1 MKIDKFEMYYNLLE
15 RWLTVH
21 EEGRTIS
28 DIMVQRGIFT
38 IALYGM
44 GKIGKHV
51 ISELKGGSVTV
62 LYAIDRA
69 KSGLY
74 DAIAVK
80 RIDDILPKVDAVI
93 VAAIYDF
100 DEIEETLRKY
110 VTYPIIS
117 LEEILY
123 EG

>member
-1 MKIDKFEMYYNLLE
+1 MRIGKFEMYYNLLE

-21 EEGRTIS
+21 EEGRTLS
-28 DIMVQRGIFT
+28 DILAQREIFT

-51 ISELKGGSVTV
+51 INELKGSSITV
-62 LYAIDRA
+62 VYAIDKA

-74 DAIAVK
+74 DSIVVK
-80 RIDDILPKVDAVI
+80 RIDDTLPKVDAVL
-93 VAAIYDF
+93 VAAVYDF

>member
-1 MKIDKFEMYYNLLE
+1 MRIGKFEMYYNLLE

-21 EEGRTIS
+21 EEGRTLS
-28 DIMVQRGIFT
+28 DILAQREIFT

-51 ISELKGGSVTV
+51 INELKGSSITV
-62 LYAIDRA
+62 VYAIDRA

-74 DAIAVK
+74 DSIVVK
-80 RIDDILPKVDAVI
+80 RIDDTLPKVDAVL
-93 VAAIYDF
+93 VAAVYYF

>member
-1 MKIDKFEMYYNLLE
+1 MRIGKFEMYYNLLE

-21 EEGRTIS
+21 EEGRTLS
-28 DIMVQRGIFT
+28 DILAQREIFT

-51 ISELKGGSVTV
+51 INELKGSSITV
-62 LYAIDRA
+62 VYAIDRA
-69 KSGLY
+69 QSGLY
-74 DAIAVK
+74 DSIVVK
-80 RIDDILPKVDAVI
+80 RIDDTLPKVDAVL
-93 VAAIYDF
+93 VAAVYDF

>member
-1 MKIDKFEMYYNLLE
+1 MRIGKFEMYYNLLE

-21 EEGRTIS
+21 EEGRTLS
-28 DIMVQRGIFT
+28 DILAQREIFT

-51 ISELKGGSVTV
+51 INELKGSSITV
-62 LYAIDRA
+62 VYAIDRA

-74 DAIAVK
+74 DSIVVK
-80 RIDDILPKVDAVI
+80 RIDDTLPKVDAVL
-93 VAAIYDF
+93 VAAVYDF

>member
-1 MKIDKFEMYYNLLE
+1 MRIGKFEMYYNLLE

-21 EEGRTIS
+21 EEGRTLS
-28 DIMVQRGIFT
+28 DILAQREIFT

-51 ISELKGGSVTV
+51 INELKGSSITV
-62 LYAIDRA
+62 VYAIDRV

-74 DAIAVK
+74 DSIVVK
-80 RIDDILPKVDAVI
+80 RIDDTLPKVDAVL
-93 VAAIYDF
+93 VAAVYDF

>member
-28 DIMVQRGIFT
+28 DILVQRGIYT
-38 IALYGM
+38 IALYGI

-51 ISELKGGSVTV
+51 ISELKGSSVTV
-62 LYAIDRA
+62 LYVIDRA

-100 DEIEETLRKY
+100 DEIEETLSKY

>member
-21 EEGRTIS
+21 EEGRTIAEILAER
-28 DIMVQRGIFT
+28 DIFT
-38 IALYGM
+38 IALYGL

-51 ISELKGGSVTV
+51 ISELKGSSVTV
-62 LYAIDRA
+62 SYVIDRS
-69 KSGLY
+69 KSGMY
-74 DAIAVK
+74 DSITVK
-80 RIDDILPKVDAVI
+80 RIDDTLLKVDAVI
-93 VAAIYDF
+93 VAVVDEF
-100 DEIEETLRKY
+100 EEIEEMLGKHITF
-110 VTYPIIS
+110 PIIS